1 MQSSFL
7 FAIFTSLVVQRRK
20 EKMIAVI
27 IGLVCAGIFML
38 VGPAGIVL
46 VGLMLI
52 MAGVSNKEKD

>member
-1 MQSSFL
+1 
-7 FAIFTSLVVQRRK
+7 
-20 EKMIAVI
+20 MIAVI